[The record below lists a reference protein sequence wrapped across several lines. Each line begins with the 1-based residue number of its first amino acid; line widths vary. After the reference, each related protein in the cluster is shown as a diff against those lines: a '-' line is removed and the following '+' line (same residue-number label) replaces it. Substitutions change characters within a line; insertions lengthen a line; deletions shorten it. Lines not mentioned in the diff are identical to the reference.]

1 MFKGWLTDVEGAFAQ
16 ARAQGKPLFLY
27 WGATWCPPCN
37 RTKATVFQSSRFAEL
52 AQGFVALHLDGDAP
66 GAQALGARFQVRS
79 YPTLVVLRADGTEI
93 TRLPCEVEGLRFLE
107 LLALALSSPV
117 TVSEA
122 LAAALNGSAQLS
134 DDAWRLLGFYSWDTD
149 EGALLADRPLAAT
162 LAQLAEAAPAGEA
175 RVRFQWLGLQA
186 ALAARTY
193 AGSAAADAAAVQAV
207 LADRASVH
215 AQLDLVLNLAVDLVR
230 GLTAPDTAERVQLA
244 SAWAQAL
251 EFIENDLA
259 RNVADRLQA
268 LRTRVRLA
276 RLGGPAVN
284 MGMARSRVETARL
297 VVSEQALRHTV
308 INSAAGVLADAGAL
322 DEAQELLEA
331 ELPRSHA
338 PYYFM
343 HNLATIARKRDD
355 RAGVLRW
362 YEQAARTAVG
372 PSTRLQW
379 SVTYL
384 LALVEQA
391 PGDAARIQAAAA
403 DVLALARALPDA
415 RAQRNGIQL
424 RKLVGKLDSFA
435 APAAELAA
443 FARA

>member
-1 MFKGWLTDVEGAFAQ
+1 MFAGWLTDVEGAFAQ
-16 ARAQGKPLFLY
+16 ARAQNTPLFLY

-66 GAQALGARFQVRS
+66 GAQALGERFKVRS
-79 YPTLVVLRADGTEI
+79 YPTLLVFRPDGAEI
-93 TRLPCEVEGLRFLE
+93 TRLPCEVEGTRFLE
-107 LLALALSSPV
+107 LLAIALSSPV
-117 TVSEA
+117 TASEA
-122 LAAALNGSAQLS
+122 LAAALNGSAPLS
-134 DDAWRLLGFYSWDTD
+134 GDAWRLLGFYSWDTD
-149 EGALLADRPLAAT
+149 EGALLAGRPLAAT
-162 LAQLAEAAPAGEA
+162 LALLAEAAPAGDA

-193 AGSAAADAAAVQAV
+193 SGNPAVDAATVQAD
-207 LADRASVH
+207 LADGASVH

-230 GLTAPDTAERVQLA
+230 GLTAPETAGRVQLA
-244 SAWAQAL
+244 TAWAQAL
-251 EFIENDLA
+251 ELIENDLA

-308 INSAAGVLADAGAL
+308 INSAAGVLSDAGAL
-322 DEAQELLEA
+322 DEAQELLQA

-343 HNLATIARKRDD
+343 HNLATLARKRADS
-355 RAGVLRW
+355 AGVLRW
-362 YEQAARTAVG
+362 YEQAAHMAVG
-372 PSTRLQW
+372 PATRLQW
-379 SVTYL
+379 GVTYL
-384 LALVEQA
+384 LALAEQA
-391 PGDAARIQAAAA
+391 PVDASRIQAAAA
-403 DVLALARALPDA
+403 DVLALARTLPDA
-415 RAQRNGIQL
+415 SAQRNGIQL
-424 RKLVGKLDSFA
+424 RKLGGKLDTFGG
-435 APAAELAA
+435 PAAELAA
-443 FARA
+443 FARG